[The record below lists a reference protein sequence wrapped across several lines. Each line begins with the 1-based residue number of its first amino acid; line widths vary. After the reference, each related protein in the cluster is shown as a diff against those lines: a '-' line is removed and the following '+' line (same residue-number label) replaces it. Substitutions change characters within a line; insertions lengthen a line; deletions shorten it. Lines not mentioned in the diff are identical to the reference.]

1 MKQDLYFKQPL
12 MNSAGMLG
20 FAPDLRAPLDW
31 QELGAFITN
40 PVSLRRRMPA
50 AQPQCIEYPGGFLL
64 HSGLPNPGLEAVLKR
79 YSGQWAN
86 TSLPI
91 IVHLMA
97 DRPEE
102 TSRMVQ
108 MLESIENVMGLE
120 LGFSPLLSDDI
131 ILLAA
136 EMCQGELP
144 LIISLPGGQLLRLGP
159 RLLERGSAAL
169 SLAAPRGAL
178 GSADGIIHGRLYG
191 PGLFPHTL
199 ELVQQAARLRLP
211 VIAAGGIW
219 DLEQSKVMLQAGALA
234 VQLDA
239 SFWLPKEKD
248 PVK

>member
-1 MKQDLYFKQPL
+1 LSKVP
-12 MNSAGMLG
+12 NS
-20 FAPDLRAPLDW
+20 
-31 QELGAFITN
+31 
-40 PVSLRRRMPA
+40 
-50 AQPQCIEYPGGFLL
+50 IED
-64 HSGLPNPGLEAVLKR
+64 EIKR
-79 YSGQWAN
+79 YSSGWAN
-86 TSLPI
+86 SPLPV

-108 MLESIENVMGLE
+108 MLESIENVMAVE

-136 EMCQGELP
+136 EMSQGELP
-144 LIISLPGGQLLRLGP
+144 LIISLPGTQLLRLGP
-159 RLLERGSAAL
+159 RLLERGCAAL

-178 GSADGIIHGRLYG
+178 NSVEGITHGRLYG
-191 PGLFPHTL
+191 PALFPHSL

-219 DLEQSKVMLQAGALA
+219 QRDQSQVMLQAGALA

-239 SFWLPKEKD
+239 SLWLLKEKD